1 MSLQQNPEALDAIAF
16 AERVLSLLDQSAYN
30 TTYKF
35 SVLLGLMDLVIEQ
48 SASDGALATMITTK
62 QLATKIIEIYWNQT
76 SDYDLIK
83 GVPLQG
89 KSGQAKIV
97 SDIAAFRASTQF
109 PSLFSSKTKYSKKYL
124 ALVNKVEKTTIEMPL
139 PRVQYFGSQENRFI
153 YDVAWSKGSPVDL
166 KQVTL
171 YQKGDESSFDN
182 RIMLLPNVADYF
194 VNLNGLLRPL
204 IQRTWALEVA
214 KINQLEE
221 SKLESFLFGTKRA
234 AAAKLADPLRDI
246 QNDRCFYCE
255 GRFANTDKKKP
266 AVDHFIPW
274 ARYPNDGLSNYVLAH
289 SDCNG
294 SKSDHLADVEHFA
307 HWMNRNNDKAIVSD
321 LTVCAKD
328 NAWELRHK
336 ESINIAKNIYQRL
349 KPASELWWDKDSYR
363 SVDIEGVNRVVRHYN
378 RKVLENH

>member
-1 MSLQQNPEALDAIAF
+1 MSLKQNQEALDAIAF
-16 AERVLSLLDQSAYN
+16 AECVLTLLDEGAYN

-48 SASDGALATMITTK
+48 STSDGTLARMITTK
-62 QLATKIIEIYWNQT
+62 QLAEKIIEIYWHHT
-76 SDYDLIK
+76 TDYGAIK
-83 GVPLQG
+83 GIPLQG

-97 SDIAAFRASTQF
+97 RDISAFRVSTQF
-109 PSLFSSKTKYSKKYL
+109 SSLFSSKTKYPKKYT

-153 YDVAWSKGSPVDL
+153 YDVAWSKENPVDL

-171 YQKGDESSFDN
+171 YQRGDESTFDN
-182 RIMLLPNVADYF
+182 SITLLPHVADYF

-221 SKLESFLFGTKRA
+221 SKLENFLFGAKRA
-234 AAAKLADPLRDI
+234 ATAKLAEPLREI
-246 QNDRCFYCE
+246 QNDRCFYC
-255 GRFANTDKKKP
+255 GDRFAITEKKKP

-274 ARYPNDGLSNYVLAH
+274 VRYPNDGLCNYVLAH

-307 HWMNRNNDKAIVSD
+307 HWIGRNNDEGIVSD
-321 LTVCAKD
+321 LKSIAKD
-328 NAWELRHK
+328 NFWDLRQR
-336 ESINIAKNIYQRL
+336 ESINIAKNIYLRL
-349 KPASELWWDKDSYR
+349 QPELELWSAKDSYMLVDVAR
-363 SVDIEGVNRVVRHYN
+363 IKSVVGAMN
-378 RKVLENH
+378 KP